1 MMKRVLITGSEGF
14 IGSHLTGL
22 LLKKYKVDAL
32 VKYNFTSNDF
42 NLKYIKNKK
51 NLNIIQGDIADYQFL
66 QRISKKADIII
77 HLAAL
82 IGIPYSYNAVGS
94 YVSSNITGTMNMLEC
109 VRHHKNDHLILLS
122 SSEIYGSAE
131 YTPMDENHPKNP
143 SSPYAA
149 SKLSADMLAFSY
161 IKSFKLPITI
171 IRPFN
176 TYGPRQS
183 LRAVIPTIIM
193 QAINGNKIEIGTV
206 DTIRDFN
213 YINDIVKGIE
223 KTILNN
229 NCLGETFNLC
239 SNKAFEINEIISIV
253 EQISEKK
260 LNIVSSKKRTR
271 PPNSE
276 VNILLGDNR
285 KAKSIINYKPL
296 TNIYNGLSKTY
307 KWFEK
312 HKNEFNNCDKYQI

>member
-1 MMKRVLITGSEGF
+1 MKKILITGAEGF
-14 IGSHLTGL
+14 IGSHLTDL

-32 VKYNFTSNDF
+32 VKYNFTSNSF
-42 NLKYIKNKK
+42 NLKYIKNRN
-51 NLNIIQGDIADYQFL
+51 NLNIIQGDITDYQFL
-66 QRISKKADIII
+66 QRISKKTDIII

-82 IGIPYSYNAVGS
+82 IGIPYSYNAVSS
-94 YVSSNITGTMNMLEC
+94 YVSSNVAGTMNILEC
-109 VRHHKNDHLILLS
+109 IRHNKNSHLILLS
-122 SSEIYGSAE
+122 SSEIYGSAI
-131 YTPMDENHPKNP
+131 YTPMDENHPKEP

-149 SKLSADMLAFSY
+149 TKLSADVLASSY

-183 LRAVIPTIIM
+183 LRAVIPTIIT
-193 QAINGNKIEIGTV
+193 QVIGGNKIEIGNT

-213 YINDIVKGIE
+213 YIDDIVKGIE
-223 KTILNN
+223 KTILNS
-229 NCLGETFNLC
+229 NCIGETFNLC

-253 EQISEKK
+253 EQISGKQLK
-260 LNIVSSKKRTR
+260 IVNSKSRIR

-276 VNILLGDNR
+276 VDILLGDNK
-285 KAKSIINYKPL
+285 KARSLIDYKAL
-296 TNIYNGLSKTY
+296 TDIYKGLSKTY

-312 HKNEFNNCDKYQI
+312 HKSEFTDCDKYHI